1 MTMARHYYLGK
12 WIWESGADGEF
23 WRAPTGTVGLVDLR
37 PLSPTSESGF
47 FACEERL
54 GDETGY
60 QYLGSDLYGENLSA
74 ALISE
79 WKARLQIGDAIAPC
93 TLLDLLWDTLTIYS
107 DPDGAV
113 RTLPLM
119 PTHRGILELHLGGHS
134 LVKSARWAGEKTL
147 HWDKVQKVLRRTFK
161 ELGRIDKI
169 DKKDQKDQKHRLK
182 WLGAMSE
189 KYRVDS
195 DSLIP
200 EGMEKEKPEKPATK
214 LTDNFNRVD
223 QTNLGE
229 SAEGWSW
236 DTTGSRTDIVNNQAK
251 VNVAAAHTYRQA
263 QSNLSSDDNY
273 SRITIVNIGSAY
285 TGALARFNGS
295 TGYFGFFNTTYN
307 RVYKVVS
314 GTQTLLAESSRSRT
328 TPFVVFFKADGSS
341 IYGKDETYND
351 EISATD
357 SSIASGLRGG
367 FYCRLLNAIF
377 DDFEC
382 GDLLAS
388 SVVAR
393 AMHLRRMM
401 GVS

>member
-37 PLSPTSESGF
+37 PLESVAEHGF
-47 FACEERL
+47 FATTERL
-54 GDETGY
+54 GDESGY
-60 QYLGSDLYGENLSA
+60 LYLGSDLDGERLSSA
-74 ALISE
+74 KVSD
-79 WKARLQIGDAIAPC
+79 WRARLQIADKLEPNTVLG
-93 TLLDLLWDTLTIYS
+93 LLWDTLTIHS

-113 RTLPLM
+113 RARPLL
-119 PTHRGILELHLGGHS
+119 PTHNGMLELHLGGHS
-134 LVKSARWAGEKTL
+134 LVKSERWRGELTP
-147 HWDKVQKVLRRTFK
+147 HFDKVQKVLHGVYL
-161 ELGRIDKI
+161 EIAQADRIGGKQDDK
-169 DKKDQKDQKHRLK
+169 QRLK

-200 EGMEKEKPEKPATK
+200 KGMEKEKPEKPATK

-251 VNVAAAHTYRQA
+251 VNVAVAHTYRQA

-295 TGYFGFFNTTYN
+295 TGYFGFFHTTYN

-367 FYCRLLNAIF
+367 FYCRSLNAIF